1 LAILSDVYSRSTNSE
16 RDAFSAAVT
25 MVHAHASEHLSAL
38 IQQVVVRSRSILV
51 HAHKVAQVM
60 AHASAPIPTGVRV
73 LLQTTFIT
81 FLDQQVCYC
90 VGGRR

>member
-1 LAILSDVYSRSTNSE
+1 
-16 RDAFSAAVT
+16 
-25 MVHAHASEHLSAL
+25 
-38 IQQVVVRSRSILV
+38 VVRSRSILV
-51 HAHKVAQVM
+51 HTHKVAQVM